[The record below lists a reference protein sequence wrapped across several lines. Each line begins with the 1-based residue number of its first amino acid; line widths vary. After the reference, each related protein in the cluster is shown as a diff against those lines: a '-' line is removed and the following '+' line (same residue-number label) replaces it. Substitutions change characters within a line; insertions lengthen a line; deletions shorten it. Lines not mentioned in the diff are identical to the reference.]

1 MDETSSDSSEKDV
14 PPYFHAFT
22 ALEIGFRQFEV

>member
-1 MDETSSDSSEKDV
+1 MDETSNGSSEKDV

-22 ALEIGFRQFEV
+22 ALEIEFRLFEV